1 MNLFIIINYS
11 FIFILKLNNR
21 IIKEGQGFISND
33 DKFNRIIYDQDNK
46 LKAKQLSD
54 QLNID
59 MHSHEYIKDY
69 LIKNINQKDKSSSI
83 FYNFNMYLLNSNSN
97 NNKII
102 FKVL

>member
-1 MNLFIIINYS
+1 L
-11 FIFILKLNNR
+11 
-21 IIKEGQGFISND
+21 ISN

-46 LKAKQLSD
+46 LKAEQLSN
-54 QLNID
+54 QLNMD

-83 FYNFNMYLLNSNSN
+83 FYTFNMYLLNSN

-102 FKVL
+102 FKV